1 MATFLAHECGLLWQ
15 QDKRKPQLGILSG
28 VEGKCSHQ
36 RPHHTPF
43 PPQPDC
49 ICSIKPHL
57 SIMPRDGTAYEMIPY
72 LLHPTPIRPFPG
84 QSRALYGTPSFT
96 TGNSL
101 ERRLSH
107 ASRSLYVER
116 FLLVRSGGNWRQSP
130 ETCIQVGTTLSHSL
144 KEMDVDQDVRE
155 FQRQYLDFL
164 DDAVSTA
171 KIKRSQKYK
180 FIL

>member
-1 MATFLAHECGLLWQ
+1 MATFLSHECGLLWQ
-15 QDKRKPQLGILSG
+15 QNKRKPQLGILPG
-28 VEGKCSHQ
+28 VEGKCPHQ
-36 RPHHTPF
+36 RAHHTPL

-84 QSRALYGTPSFT
+84 QSRALCGTPSFT

-101 ERRLSH
+101 ECRLSH
-107 ASRSLYVER
+107 ASLRITFSI
-116 FLLVRSGGNWRQSP
+116 GQIWRELAA
-130 ETCIQVGTTLSHSL
+130 ETCIQVGTTFSHSL

-171 KIKRSQKYK
+171 KYKRSQKYE
-180 FIL
+180 FTL

>member
-1 MATFLAHECGLLWQ
+1 M
-15 QDKRKPQLGILSG
+15 
-28 VEGKCSHQ
+28 EGKCSHQ
-36 RPHHTPF
+36 RPHHTPL

-57 SIMPRDGTAYEMIPY
+57 SIILRDGTAYEMIPY

-84 QSRALYGTPSFT
+84 QSRALCGTPSFRVQLHYGEFPGT
-96 TGNSL
+96 QI
-101 ERRLSH
+101 EPRLITS
-107 ASRSLYVER
+107 R
-116 FLLVRSGGNWRQSP
+116 FLLVRSGGNWRQTP
-130 ETCIQVGTTLSHSL
+130 EACIQVGTTFSHSL

-180 FIL
+180 FTL